1 MESLQVVLKGGN
13 VMEDKIV
20 NQKGHN
26 IIMQDRQTL
35 SITGVLD
42 VLAFDEENVDV
53 ETEMGM
59 LTIKGTELHVNKLN
73 LEKKELEIEG
83 EIESLIYH
91 DGETFTKK
99 GNSFLGKLFK

>member
-1 MESLQVVLKGGN
+1 
-13 VMEDKIV
+13 MEDKMI
-20 NQKGHN
+20 NPKNHN
-26 IIMQDRQTL
+26 IIMQDRQNL

-42 VLAFDEENVDV
+42 VLAFDEENVDI

-59 LTIKGTELHVNKLN
+59 LTIKGTDLHVNKLN

-83 EIESLIYH
+83 EIESLVYH
-91 DGETFTKK
+91 DGESFSKK

>member
-1 MESLQVVLKGGN
+1 
-13 VMEDKIV
+13 MEDKMI
-20 NQKGHN
+20 NPKGHN
-26 IIMQDRQTL
+26 IIMQDRQNL

-42 VLAFDEENVDV
+42 VLAFDEENVDI

-83 EIESLIYH
+83 EIESLVYN
-91 DGETFTKK
+91 DGESFSKK